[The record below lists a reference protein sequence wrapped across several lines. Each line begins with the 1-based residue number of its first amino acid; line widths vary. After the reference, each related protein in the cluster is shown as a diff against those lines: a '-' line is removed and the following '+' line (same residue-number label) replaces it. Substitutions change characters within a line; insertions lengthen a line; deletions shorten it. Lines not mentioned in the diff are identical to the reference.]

1 MRSAREDLH
10 LTQAE
15 LARRVGISR
24 AAIAELEAGRIQ
36 QPRAAVFARLSA
48 VLGIPAALL
57 LAATGVGEAEAAS
70 LVDLE
75 ADELVAMAAMMVRMA
90 DRDRRWLRD
99 RFAELRDRRARDADA
114 TRELSLCEVQTLSR
128 GAHRERQRRTRD
140 GLRDDRTLALC
151 Q

>member
-1 MRSAREDLH
+1 VRSAREGLH

-48 VLGIPAALL
+48 VLGIPTALL
-57 LAATGVGEAEAAS
+57 LAATGIGEAEAAS

-99 RFAELRDRRARDADA
+99 RFAELRELLVLRRAGTSKGHAKKR
-114 TRELSLCEVQTLSR
+114 
-128 GAHRERQRRTRD
+128 
-140 GLRDDRTLALC
+140 
-151 Q
+151 

>member
-1 MRSAREDLH
+1 VRSAREGLH

-70 LVDLE
+70 LVELE
-75 ADELVAMAAMMVRMA
+75 ADELVVMAATMVRMA
-90 DRDRRWLRD
+90 ERDRRWLRD
-99 RFAELRDRRARDADA
+99 RFAELRELLVLRRAGH
-114 TRELSLCEVQTLSR
+114 TK
-128 GAHRERQRRTRD
+128 ERPKKR
-140 GLRDDRTLALC
+140 
-151 Q
+151 

>member
-1 MRSAREDLH
+1 VRSAREGLH

-36 QPRAAVFARLSA
+36 QPRAAVFARLSS

-70 LVDLE
+70 LVELE
-75 ADELVAMAAMMVRMA
+75 ADELVAMAATMVHMA
-90 DRDRRWLRD
+90 ERDRKWLRD
-99 RFAELRDRRARDADA
+99 RFTELRELLVLRRAGHAKDRA
-114 TRELSLCEVQTLSR
+114 
-128 GAHRERQRRTRD
+128 RRR
-140 GLRDDRTLALC
+140 
-151 Q
+151 

>member
-1 MRSAREDLH
+1 VRSAREGLH

-57 LAATGVGEAEAAS
+57 LAATGVGQAEAAS
-70 LVDLE
+70 LVELE
-75 ADELVAMAAMMVRMA
+75 ADELVAMAATMVRMA
-90 DRDRRWLRD
+90 ERDRKWLRD
-99 RFAELRDRRARDADA
+99 RFGELRELLVLRRAGHAKGRP
-114 TRELSLCEVQTLSR
+114 
-128 GAHRERQRRTRD
+128 RRR
-140 GLRDDRTLALC
+140 
-151 Q
+151 

>member
-1 MRSAREDLH
+1 MRSAREGLH

-57 LAATGVGEAEAAS
+57 LVATGVGEAEAAS
-70 LVDLE
+70 LVELE
-75 ADELVAMAAMMVRMA
+75 ADELVGMAATMVRMA
-90 DRDRRWLRD
+90 DRDRKWLRD
-99 RFAELRDRRARDADA
+99 RFVELQELLVLRRRGHGQERARK
-114 TRELSLCEVQTLSR
+114 R
-128 GAHRERQRRTRD
+128 
-140 GLRDDRTLALC
+140 
-151 Q
+151 

>member
-1 MRSAREDLH
+1 LALAVRSAREGLH

-70 LVDLE
+70 LVELE
-75 ADELVAMAAMMVRMA
+75 ADELVAMAATMVRLA
-90 DRDRRWLRD
+90 ERDRKWLRD
-99 RFAELRDRRARDADA
+99 RFAELRELLVLRRASHAKDR
-114 TRELSLCEVQTLSR
+114 VK
-128 GAHRERQRRTRD
+128 RR
-140 GLRDDRTLALC
+140 
-151 Q
+151 

>member
-1 MRSAREDLH
+1 LALAVRSAREGLH

-70 LVDLE
+70 LVELE
-75 ADELVAMAAMMVRMA
+75 ADELVAMAATMVRLA
-90 DRDRRWLRD
+90 ERDRKWLRD
-99 RFAELRDRRARDADA
+99 RFAELRELLVLRRASHARD
-114 TRELSLCEVQTLSR
+114 RVK
-128 GAHRERQRRTRD
+128 RR
-140 GLRDDRTLALC
+140 
-151 Q
+151 

>member
-1 MRSAREDLH
+1 MRSAREGLH

-75 ADELVAMAAMMVRMA
+75 TDELVAMAAVMVRMA

-99 RFAELRDRRARDADA
+99 RFAELRELLVLRRSASSKGRPKK
-114 TRELSLCEVQTLSR
+114 R
-128 GAHRERQRRTRD
+128 
-140 GLRDDRTLALC
+140 
-151 Q
+151 

>member
-1 MRSAREDLH
+1 MRSAREGLH

-99 RFAELRDRRARDADA
+99 RFAELRELLVLRRSASPKGRPKK
-114 TRELSLCEVQTLSR
+114 R
-128 GAHRERQRRTRD
+128 
-140 GLRDDRTLALC
+140 
-151 Q
+151 

>member
-70 LVDLE
+70 LVELE
-75 ADELVAMAAMMVRMA
+75 ADELVAMAATMVRMA

-99 RFAELRDRRARDADA
+99 RFGELRELLVLRRAGH
-114 TRELSLCEVQTLSR
+114 TK
-128 GAHRERQRRTRD
+128 ERPKKR
-140 GLRDDRTLALC
+140 
-151 Q
+151 

>member
-1 MRSAREDLH
+1 VRSARESLH

-70 LVDLE
+70 FIELE
-75 ADELVAMAAMMVRMA
+75 TDELVAMTATMVRMA
-90 DRDRRWLRD
+90 DRDRKWLRD
-99 RFAELRDRRARDADA
+99 RLAELRELLVLRRAGHAKARAKK
-114 TRELSLCEVQTLSR
+114 R
-128 GAHRERQRRTRD
+128 
-140 GLRDDRTLALC
+140 
-151 Q
+151 

>member
-1 MRSAREDLH
+1 VRSAREDLH

-99 RFAELRDRRARDADA
+99 RFAELRELLVLRRSASPKGRPKK
-114 TRELSLCEVQTLSR
+114 R
-128 GAHRERQRRTRD
+128 
-140 GLRDDRTLALC
+140 
-151 Q
+151 

>member
-1 MRSAREDLH
+1 MRSAREGLH

-75 ADELVAMAAMMVRMA
+75 ADELVAMAAVMVRMA

-99 RFAELRDRRARDADA
+99 RFAELRELLVLRRSASSKGRPKK
-114 TRELSLCEVQTLSR
+114 R
-128 GAHRERQRRTRD
+128 
-140 GLRDDRTLALC
+140 
-151 Q
+151 